1 MKVQAEHEDAMM
13 DKSKI
18 THMVRVDMETRDL
31 VLEMCRSLGWT
42 QGRCLQLC
50 VERFVRS
57 EEYRQAVQAMSKL
70 QDI

>member
-1 MKVQAEHEDAMM
+1 MSKP
-13 DKSKI
+13 KI
-18 THMVRVDMETRDL
+18 THMVRVETETRETI
-31 VLEMCRSLGWT
+31 LEMCSSLGWT

-70 QDI
+70 VDDPPPFHPAP